1 MTRIID
7 LIHRS
12 GLDMPG
18 VRPEVSATLAG
29 LVAVERD
36 HGTEKAVEATLSVFM
51 TITATLGARH
61 DPAAY
66 DAGVLMLEG
75 AARQLRQAK
84 ESLAAGCVPAGAVV
98 KLGAS
103 TGHREGR
110 A

>member
-1 MTRIID
+1 MSGIIG

-18 VRPEVSATLAG
+18 VRPEVSAVLSG
-29 LVAVERD
+29 LVSVERE

-61 DPAAY
+61 DGTAFDAA
-66 DAGVLMLEG
+66 VLMLET
-75 AARQLRQAK
+75 AAGQLRNAK
-84 ESLAAGCVPAGAVV
+84 ASLNAGRVPDGVVV
-98 KLGAS
+98 KLGAPS
-103 TGHREGR
+103 GHREGR